1 MIIVLLY
8 SMLMLELEDVGWSLG
23 THTVI
28 QWFQIQADPQTH
40 LAGI

>member
-8 SMLMLELEDVGWSLG
+8 SMLMLEPEDVGWSLG

-28 QWFQIQADPQTH
+28 QRFSNTGRFPKPI
-40 LAGI
+40 